1 MATDNA
7 VRKVKAEYNKLG
19 QKNKTIADSDGAIIT
34 VQYTYDLP
42 RNQQSKVYDRG
53 GQLV

>member
-19 QKNKTIADSDGAIIT
+19 QKNKTIADPDGAIIT

-42 RNQQSKVYDRG
+42 RNQQSKVDDRG